1 MNKISY
7 EERAK
12 VYDKAVTT
20 FGAEAQ
26 MVVALEEMSELQKEI
41 CKVLR
46 GSGDMLHLAEEV
58 ADATIMLEQLRQVF
72 DLNDEVCQFMDQK
85 VLRLQHR
92 IESARE
98 RMDGG
103 PKMASE
109 KLLIDA
115 KMVKDKLWAVFSW
128 FGELPCTEQD
138 KLAQAVIKQCI
149 GEVDKLP
156 RVDAV
161 EVADK
166 ELREAIKMLIE
177 QYGHSKASEYVHSS
191 VAHALYHTW
200 NRVEEKNNGR

>member
-1 MNKISY
+1 MNEISY

-12 VYDKAVTT
+12 VYDEAIAT

-26 MVVALEEMSELQKEI
+26 MVVAMEEMSELQKEI

-46 GSGDMLHLAEEV
+46 GGGNMMHLSEEV

-72 DLNDEVCQFMDQK
+72 GINDEVCQFMDQK

-92 IESARE
+92 IESAKE
-98 RMDGG
+98 PMDGG
-103 PKMASE
+103 NKVAGE
-109 KLLIDA
+109 KTLIDA

-128 FGELPCTEQD
+128 FGEVPCTEQD

-156 RVDAV
+156 RADAAPV
-161 EVADK
+161 VHGRWEEIGVADYK
-166 ELREAIKMLIE
+166 CTRCGFRFTSADPITMFQYCRCGAKMDGDGNEI
-177 QYGHSKASEYVHSS
+177 
-191 VAHALYHTW
+191 
-200 NRVEEKNNGR
+200 